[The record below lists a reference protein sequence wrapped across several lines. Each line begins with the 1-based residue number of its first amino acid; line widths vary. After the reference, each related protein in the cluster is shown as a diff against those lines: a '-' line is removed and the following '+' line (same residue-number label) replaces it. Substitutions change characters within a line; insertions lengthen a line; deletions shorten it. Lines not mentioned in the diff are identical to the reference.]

1 MSKFTQ
7 GRKNRGSANFDD
19 FETYIFNGGYLIY
32 VQFRI
37 LLISEACVT
46 CV

>member
-7 GRKNRGSANFDD
+7 GRNNRGFDYC
-19 FETYIFNGGYLIY
+19 ETYIFNGGYLIS
-32 VQFRI
+32 VQFKI